1 MRAVG
6 VFEFGGPDSL
16 EVVELPDPVAGVGQV
31 RVRVWAAAVNPT
43 DTFHTTG
50 ARAEMLSKEPPPYV
64 PGMDVAGV
72 IDQAGEGVT
81 QFAVGDQVM
90 GIVIP
95 HGQHGGYSEKIVLPV
110 ESVARMPKD
119 VTFAEA
125 ASLPMNGLTAQ
136 LTLDLLDLPVGA
148 TLAVTG
154 AAGAYGGYVVQ
165 LAKAAGL
172 TVIADA
178 SDADQV
184 LVHSLGADFV
194 VPRGPEVAAAIRMIV
209 PDGVDAI
216 ADGSVQEAAVLP
228 AVRDGGKFASVR
240 GFQGEMERDITH
252 HQVWVREYWRAQVQ
266 LDRLGRLVEEGAL
279 TLRVARTFGPEEAS
293 EAHKL
298 LAAGGVRGRL
308 VLEF

>member
-16 EVVELPDPVAGVGQV
+16 QVVELPDPEAGIGKV
-31 RVRVWAAAVNPT
+31 RLRVWAASVNPT

-72 IDQAGEGVT
+72 IDQVGEGVT

-95 HGQHGGYSEKIVLPV
+95 HGQHGGYSEKIVLPA
-110 ESVARMPKD
+110 ESVAFMPKD

-172 TVIADA
+172 TVVADA

-194 VPRGPEVAAAIRMIV
+194 VPRGPDVAAAIRMIV

-228 AVRDGGKFASVR
+228 AVRGGGKFASVR

-252 HQVWVREYWRAQVQ
+252 HQVWVREYWRAHVQ